1 MICKYQPSAPPWE
14 LVCGSVR
21 PGHRRIAEFT
31 SVERL
36 LVIADGT
43 QASIPAAGMAAMS
56 GGARVAI
63 KDDEGWSLLAQD
75 LSFIFDFI
83 SKEFVKYRA

>member
-14 LVCGSVR
+14 LVCGSVC
-21 PGHRRIAEFT
+21 PAHRRIAEFT
-31 SVERL
+31 LVERL

-43 QASIPAAGMAAMS
+43 QASIPAAGMAVIS

-63 KDDEGWSLLAQD
+63 KDDEDWSLLAQD
-75 LSFIFDFI
+75 SSFYI
-83 SKEFVKYRA
+83 